1 MERSPER
8 LKAAVASGLLSLPV
22 TFFTGNGAFAPGPYQ
37 KHIDYLV
44 GHRPAVLFAAR
55 GTGEFFSLQPAEYES
70 VIGAAVKSA
79 GGRLP
84 IVAGVGYGTAPA
96 IEFARRA
103 EGRRTGILV
112 LPQRSAAALALAS
125 SSTTATI
132 ACSNSTPCG
141 LADECQNLIGFKDGH
156 GNIELITCLRET
168 LGDRP
173 VYGGGMPTTGRI
185 GRNADRQI
193 GGRKNLCREHR

>member
-84 IVAGVGYGTAPA
+84 IVAGVGYGTALA

-103 EGRRTGILV
+103 EGARTAFWCCRSDLPRRWRWRRR
-112 LPQRSAAALALAS
+112 LPPRQLPVRTRHHAGSRMSAKIRSASRTAMAIS
-125 SSTTATI
+125 SSSRAF
-132 ACSNSTPCG
+132 ARPWRPAG
-141 LADECQNLIGFKDGH
+141 LCQRDAHNRTNRSKRRSPD
-156 GNIELITCLRET
+156 LRPQKP
-168 LGDRP
+168 LP
-173 VYGGGMPTTGRI
+173 
-185 GRNADRQI
+185 
-193 GGRKNLCREHR
+193 